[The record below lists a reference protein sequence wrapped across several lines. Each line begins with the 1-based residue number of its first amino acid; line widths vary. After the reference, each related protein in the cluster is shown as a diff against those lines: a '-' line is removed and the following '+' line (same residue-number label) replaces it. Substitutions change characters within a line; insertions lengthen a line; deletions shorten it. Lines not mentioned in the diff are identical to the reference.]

1 MKKPYKK
8 FPDAFMP
15 EQFRAVSYID
25 GLFALSRNYLINYV
39 NMETVRY
46 SLHNE
51 QSIIEA
57 NAAYPCARLQTV
69 SWTYGVS

>member
-1 MKKPYKK
+1 
-8 FPDAFMP
+8 MP

-46 SLHNE
+46 SYTTN
-51 QSIIEA
+51 
-57 NAAYPCARLQTV
+57 NRLSRQMRRILAPDYRPFREHTA
-69 SWTYGVS
+69 